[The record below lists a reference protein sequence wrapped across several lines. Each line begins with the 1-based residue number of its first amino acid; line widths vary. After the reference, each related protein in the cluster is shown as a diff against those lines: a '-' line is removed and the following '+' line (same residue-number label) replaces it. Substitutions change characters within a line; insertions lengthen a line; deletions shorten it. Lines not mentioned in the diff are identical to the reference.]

1 MSPTHD
7 TYEPAPGE
15 SSGVIRVPNM
25 PSVEDEDP
33 AALSGGD
40 YPLIDEPTSASGDDA
55 LVGRELGT
63 YRLLRSLGGAGLSR
77 VYLAEQATGRKQ
89 FAVKVLRDQ
98 NFNQAA
104 LEVVVKRFVQ
114 EARVVSRLHHPHIVD
129 VVDFGVSEGLAYLV
143 MEYLDGESLRETLK
157 RHGPLPWT
165 RVLPMFLHICDALEV
180 AHAKGVIHRDLKP
193 SNCFRVRHAS
203 GDDFIKVC
211 DFGLA
216 RIIDEDLPGGL
227 LAGGVLLATPEYM
240 APELIRGVKADP
252 RVDIYGVG
260 VLLYELLTGTCPFS
274 SGKQTTVLAM
284 QLLDTAIP
292 PRRVAPEANIPG
304 AVERVIMR
312 SLSKDPEDRFQS
324 VADMRAA
331 LLDDTRVHKT
341 VPAADSSRQRRTLSR
356 SVAVVPAKARGGVG
370 MTLALGLVA
379 AGLIGWVLAGTPGLG
394 TGELD
399 PVPAPV
405 PTAVVTPTTPVVPAI
420 PVTTSTRPDPEPEPH
435 VPTPEDADP
444 APAPT
449 TAPAITP
456 PTSPE
461 PAPVEAP
468 TKKPAGKK
476 KPVDPGTKEPV
487 NFDFEDEPDAGTEV
501 SPGQIDEALRPL
513 RPAAAECGKKNGVPL
528 GTDIGVKMLLASDG
542 KLTNVRPTDRPATDP
557 AVQCIVELIKGTK
570 IAPAAGSKFT
580 SAFFDYSFKV
590 Y

>member
-1 MSPTHD
+1 MSPPQD
-7 TYEPAPGE
+7 MYEPAPGE

-33 AALSGGD
+33 AALSGAD
-40 YPLIDEPTSASGDDA
+40 YQMVDEPAAASGDDA

-63 YRLLRSLGGAGLSR
+63 YKLLRSLGGAGLSR

-104 LEVVVKRFVQ
+104 LDVVVKRFVQ

-129 VVDFGVSEGLAYLV
+129 VVDFGVSDGLAYLV

-165 RVLPMFLHICDALEV
+165 RVLPMFLHICEALEA
-180 AHAKGVIHRDLKP
+180 AHARGVIHRDLKP

-240 APELIRGVKADP
+240 APELIRGVKPDP

-331 LLDDTRVHKT
+331 LLDDTRAHKT
-341 VPAADSSRQRRTLSR
+341 VPPADSSRLRRNLSR
-356 SVAVVPAKARGGVG
+356 SVAVVPAKARSGVG
-370 MTLALGLVA
+370 MTIALALIA

-394 TGELD
+394 TGEPD
-399 PVPAPV
+399 PIIVPAV
-405 PTAVVTPTTPVVPAI
+405 PNAVVA
-420 PVTTSTRPDPEPEPH
+420 PVTTLPVIPAPTRPDPEPEPH

-444 APAPT
+444 PPPAVVT
-449 TAPAITP
+449 LP
-456 PTSPE
+456 PMPE
-461 PAPVEAP
+461 PAPVETP

-476 KPVDPGTKEPV
+476 KSVDPEANGPV
-487 NFDFEDEPDAGTEV
+487 NFDIEDDPDAPTEV
-501 SPGQIDEALRPL
+501 SPSQIDEALRPL
-513 RPAAAECGKKNGVPL
+513 RPAASECGKKNGVPL

-542 KLTNVRPTDRPATDP
+542 KLTNVRPTDRPASDP
-557 AVQCIVELIKGTK
+557 AIQCIVEVVRGAK
-570 IAPAAGSKFT
+570 IEQPGRSKFT

>member
-1 MSPTHD
+1 MSPLPD

-15 SSGVIRVPNM
+15 SSGVIRVPSM
-25 PSVEDEDP
+25 PAGEDDDP

-40 YPLIDEPTSASGDDA
+40 YQLIDEPVGAGGDEA

-63 YRLLRSLGGAGLSR
+63 YRLLRSLGGTGMSR
-77 VYLAEQATGRKQ
+77 VYLAEQATGNKQ

-104 LEVVVKRFVQ
+104 LDVVVKRFVQ
-114 EARVVSRLHHPHIVD
+114 EARLVSRLHHPHIVD
-129 VVDFGVSEGLAYLV
+129 VVDFGVSDGLAYLV
-143 MEYLDGESLRETLK
+143 MDYLDGESLRETLK

-165 RVLPMFLHICDALEV
+165 RVLPMFLHICDALEA
-180 AHAKGVIHRDLKP
+180 AHAKGVLHRDLKP
-193 SNCFRVRHAS
+193 SNCFRVRHAT

-240 APELIRGVKADP
+240 APELIRGAKPDA

-274 SGKQTTVLAM
+274 SGKQTAVLAM

-292 PRRVAPEANIPG
+292 PRRVVPEANIPSS
-304 AVERVIMR
+304 VERVIMR
-312 SLSKDPEDRFQS
+312 ALSKDPEDRFQN

-331 LLDDTRVHKT
+331 LLDDTRLHKI
-341 VPAADSSRQRRTLSR
+341 VPPADPSTRRRLGGLNTTRSLTAAPVQS
-356 SVAVVPAKARGGVG
+356 RGGIG
-370 MTLALGLVA
+370 MTIALALIA

-394 TGELD
+394 GADATPD
-399 PVPAPV
+399 PAIAPTKA
-405 PTAVVTPTTPVVPAI
+405 PTAVVVPTTPEPPPMI
-420 PVTTSTRPDPEPEPH
+420 PPPTRPDPEPEPH
-435 VPTPEDADP
+435 VPTPEDP
-444 APAPT
+444 EPVVPPTPT
-449 TAPAITP
+449 TAPAP
-456 PTSPE
+456 G
-461 PAPVEAP
+461 EAP
-468 TKKPAGKK
+468 TKKPETKK
-476 KPVDPGTKEPV
+476 KPQGPAVDEPV
-487 NFDFEDEPDAGTEV
+487 NFDIEDDPDAPTEV

-528 GTDIGVKMLLASDG
+528 GTDIGVKMLLAADG
-542 KLTNVRPTDRPATDP
+542 KLVNVRPTDRPASDP
-557 AVQCIVELIKGTK
+557 AVQCIVELVKGAK
-570 IAPAAGSKFT
+570 VEQPGRSKFT

>member
-1 MSPTHD
+1 MSPLPD

-15 SSGVIRVPNM
+15 SSGVIRVPSM
-25 PSVEDEDP
+25 PAGEDDDP

-40 YPLIDEPTSASGDDA
+40 YQLIDEPVGASGDEA

-63 YRLLRSLGGAGLSR
+63 YRLLRSLGGTGMSR
-77 VYLAEQATGRKQ
+77 VYLAEQASGNKR

-104 LEVVVKRFVQ
+104 LDVVVKRFVQ
-114 EARVVSRLHHPHIVD
+114 EARLVSRLHHPHIVD
-129 VVDFGVSEGLAYLV
+129 VVDFGVSDGLAYVV
-143 MEYLDGESLRETLK
+143 MDYLDGESLRETLK

-165 RVLPMFLHICDALEV
+165 RVLPMFLHICDALEA
-180 AHAKGVIHRDLKP
+180 AHAKGVLHRDLKP
-193 SNCFRVRHAS
+193 SNCFRVRHTT

-240 APELIRGVKADP
+240 APELIRGGKPDA

-274 SGKQTTVLAM
+274 SGKQTAVLAM

-292 PRRVAPEANIPG
+292 PRRVAPEANIPSS
-304 AVERVIMR
+304 VERVIMR
-312 SLSKDPEDRFQS
+312 SLSKDPDDRFQN

-331 LLDDTRVHKT
+331 LLDDTRVHK
-341 VPAADSSRQRRTLSR
+341 
-356 SVAVVPAKARGGVG
+356 VVPPAEPSVRRRLVGMSTTRSLSAAPVQSRGGIG
-370 MTLALGLVA
+370 MTIALALVT

-394 TGELD
+394 GAEAPTE
-399 PVPAPV
+399 PAIA
-405 PTAVVTPTTPVVPAI
+405 PTNAAVVV
-420 PVTTSTRPDPEPEPH
+420 PVTPEPVMPPQAPSRPDPEPEPH
-435 VPTPEDADP
+435 VPTPEDP
-444 APAPT
+444 EPVVAPT
-449 TAPAITP
+449 ITP
-456 PTSPE
+456 
-461 PAPVEAP
+461 VVAP
-468 TKKPAGKK
+468 TKKPETKK
-476 KPVDPGTKEPV
+476 KPHDPAMDEPV
-487 NFDFEDEPDAGTEV
+487 NFDIEDDPDAPTEV
-501 SPGQIDEALRPL
+501 SPMQVDEALRPL

-528 GTDIGVKMLLASDG
+528 GTDIGVKMLLAADG
-542 KLTNVRPTDRPATDP
+542 KLVNVRPMDRPASDP
-557 AVQCIVELIKGTK
+557 AVQCIVELVKGAK
-570 IAPAAGSKFT
+570 VEQAGRSKFT